1 MLEKEEKLEK
11 INEKMK
17 AENSDLNAKLQSS
30 TATLSHQKSMQEKSD
45 QQLSA
50 LEIENKLLKS
60 KLLSAQAELAI
71 RDKKELQLMV
81 LKDQIEQ
88 AQAMFQRSQQFIS

>member
-1 MLEKEEKLEK
+1 M
-11 INEKMK
+11 
-17 AENSDLNAKLQSS
+17 
-30 TATLSHQKSMQEKSD
+30 
-45 QQLSA
+45 SA

-60 KLLSAQAELAI
+60 KLLSTQAELAI

-88 AQAMFQRSQQFIS
+88 AQAMF